1 MLELG
6 VADAQ
11 KSFLKI
17 LNQSTVIIDKKSHIK
32 KAVVLP
38 YDEYQKLLKKS
49 MREIVF
55 EEDDEINQFV
65 GMISKDFKTDD
76 IRYNRIIKDTE

>member
-6 VADAQ
+6 VAEAQ

-17 LNQSTVIIDKKSHIK
+17 LNRPTTVVDKKSNVK
-32 KAVVLP
+32 KAVILP
-38 YDEYQKLLKKS
+38 YDEYQKLIRKN

-76 IRYNRIIKDTE
+76 IRYNKIIGDRE

>member
-32 KAVVLP
+32 KAVILP

-76 IRYNRIIKDTE
+76 IRYNRIVGDTE